1 MLAEVYP
8 GQKDKEEDK
17 VMSDGILGIFGSI
30 LSAQENLRKRRDDL
44 NEAFGIKM
52 FGEERWKAYKT
63 FRERRKKPWQGY
75 QGPGQQ
81 GQDNYPRGTLSSGSW
96 DQG

>member
-1 MLAEVYP
+1 MPGMLMQLYP
-8 GQKDKEEDK
+8 GQQDKEEDK

-30 LSAQENLRKRRDDL
+30 LSAQENLRKRRDAL
-44 NEAFGIKM
+44 REAFGTKM

-63 FRERRKKPWQGY
+63 FRERRKKPPERWW
-75 QGPGQQ
+75 